1 MNTWQFIIEEK
12 KKGCKVILLYVVNSV
27 GSSPGRQGFKM
38 AVSSTG
44 KMCGSIGGGIMEHK
58 FVEMAKEEMKS
69 GIEKISLQKQVHH
82 KDAGNNKSGMIC
94 SGEQTLLF
102 YPIKNEEIG
111 TIERLLHADALYK
124 NGSLKI
130 RNTGIQ
136 FLDVAPVSDFYFSQT
151 NYDFSYIEK
160 TGCKY
165 YLHIIGGGHCALAL
179 SQLLQDTDFLITV
192 YDDREMLNTM
202 EQNSFAHKMVM
213 LKSYEEISGH
223 IPQVPG
229 NYVVVMT
236 FGYRTDDKV
245 IRALA
250 QRQFEYFGVLG
261 SANKIRQMKSEYE
274 NENFSIKM
282 QDNFFAPA
290 GISIHSHT
298 PKEIAISIA
307 AQIIAVK
314 NSKLSLQ

>member
-12 KKGCKVILLYVVNSV
+12 KKGSKVILLYVVNSV

-102 YPIKNEEIG
+102 YPIKNEEIE
-111 TIERLLHADALYK
+111 TIEHLLHADALYK

-136 FLDVAPVSDFYFSQT
+136 FLDVAPVSDFILAKPTMIFLT
-151 NYDFSYIEK
+151 LKKPAVNIIYILLVAVIVH
-160 TGCKY
+160 
-165 YLHIIGGGHCALAL
+165 LH
-179 SQLLQDTDFLITV
+179 
-192 YDDREMLNTM
+192 
-202 EQNSFAHKMVM
+202 
-213 LKSYEEISGH
+213 
-223 IPQVPG
+223 
-229 NYVVVMT
+229 
-236 FGYRTDDKV
+236 
-245 IRALA
+245 
-250 QRQFEYFGVLG
+250 
-261 SANKIRQMKSEYE
+261 
-274 NENFSIKM
+274 
-282 QDNFFAPA
+282 
-290 GISIHSHT
+290 
-298 PKEIAISIA
+298 
-307 AQIIAVK
+307 
-314 NSKLSLQ
+314 